1 MASRLVL
8 VGSPGSGKTTVGGL
22 VAERLGVAFRDT
34 DADVEA
40 LTGSTVA
47 ALFVD
52 RGEEAFR
59 ELERQAV
66 LTALDEHEGVL
77 ALGGGAVLD
86 AGTRQRLAGETVALL
101 DVSLADAAKRVGLN
115 RDRPLLLGN
124 VRAQLGTL
132 LAARAPLYAAVAT
145 FTVPTDGRTPE
156 DVVDDLIARLANE
169 ETQ

>member
-34 DADVEA
+34 DADVA
-40 LTGSTVA
+40 ASTGSTVA

-66 LTALDEHEGVL
+66 RAALDEHDGVL

-86 AGTRQRLAGETVALL
+86 AATRRRLAGETVALL
-101 DVSLADAAKRVGLN
+101 DVSLASAAKRVGLN

-124 VRAQLGTL
+124 VRAQLGSL
-132 LAARAPLYAAVAT
+132 MAARAPLYAEVAT
-145 FTVPTDGRTPE
+145 FTVPTDDRTPE
-156 DVVDDLIARLANE
+156 EVVDQVMALLSAQGRP
-169 ETQ
+169 

>member
-1 MASRLVL
+1 VL

-22 VAERLGVAFRDT
+22 AAARLGVAFRDT

-124 VRAQLGTL
+124 VRAQLGAL
-132 LAARAPLYAAVAT
+132 LAARAPLYAEVAS

-156 DVVDDLIARLANE
+156 EVVDNLLARLANE

>member
-1 MASRLVL
+1 VL
-8 VGSPGSGKTTVGGL
+8 VGAPGSGKTTVGGL
-22 VAERLGVAFRDT
+22 VAGRLGVDFRDT

-40 LTGSTVA
+40 ATGSTVA

-59 ELERQAV
+59 ELERKAV
-66 LTALDEHEGVL
+66 LAALDEHEGVL

-86 AGTRQRLAGETVALL
+86 AATRQRLKGETVALL

-124 VRAQLGTL
+124 VRAQLGAL
-132 LAARAPLYAAVAT
+132 LAARAPLYAEVAT
-145 FTVPTDGRTPE
+145 FTVTTDGRTPD
-156 DVVDDLIARLANE
+156 DVVDDLLALLVNE
-169 ETQ
+169 EAQ